1 MSREKQHKYGEPE
14 QFYDVLMFFFFL
26 KCVFLC

>member
-14 QFYDVLMFFFFL
+14 QFYDVLMFFFK